1 MVPVFV
7 TTVNRARRNHKRL
20 SEFVAGAPG
29 RCEELRAQVQ
39 QADDASA
46 LADAWLSQVQPFFLE
61 ASAMLAVTGVWG
73 ARALLVLPNR
83 LAALVGEADAAI
95 LLSGQ
100 VAGDAQLASLGPL
113 TGLAKLSRG
122 DIDRATFARLYGHR
136 GSHEIEVSVPR
147 PAEDAGW
154 IDRQLAA
161 VKDNARSAEDLLA
174 IQETARRAVWDR
186 LRQQPRKA
194 AAARGAG
201 TRWEQAGRRGGS
213 AQ

>member
-29 RCEELRAQVQ
+29 RCDELRAQAQ

-46 LADAWLSQVQPFFLE
+46 LADAWLSQVQPSFLE
-61 ASAMLAVTGVWG
+61 ASDMLAVTGVWG

-100 VAGDAQLASLGPL
+100 VAGDSYLASLGPL
-113 TGLAKLSRG
+113 IGLARLARG

-136 GSHEIEVSVPR
+136 GSHEVGGSFPR
-147 PAEDAGW
+147 AAEDVDWFG
-154 IDRQLAA
+154 REGHAA
-161 VKDNARSAEDLLA
+161 KS
-174 IQETARRAVWDR
+174 
-186 LRQQPRKA
+186 P
-194 AAARGAG
+194 
-201 TRWEQAGRRGGS
+201 
-213 AQ
+213 

>member
-1 MVPVFV
+1 
-7 TTVNRARRNHKRL
+7 
-20 SEFVAGAPG
+20 
-29 RCEELRAQVQ
+29 
-39 QADDASA
+39 
-46 LADAWLSQVQPFFLE
+46 
-61 ASAMLAVTGVWG
+61 MLAVTGVWG

-113 TGLAKLSRG
+113 IGLARLARG

-147 PAEDAGW
+147 PAEDADW

-161 VKDNARSAEDLLA
+161 AKDTTRSAEDLLA
-174 IQETARRAVWDR
+174 SQEMPRRAVWDR
-186 LRQQPRKA
+186 LGQQPRKA
-194 AAARGAG
+194 AAARAMV
-201 TRWEQAGRRGGS
+201 TRWAQAVRRRGGARS
-213 AQ
+213 EPARGFWLLRGWVLAGGELTGHGDDLFFLSLPETLGVLH